1 MPLLRLDLP
10 LAEEF
15 CEFVVQS
22 GCSLLFTSE
31 HSNSVFS
38 GATKVRW
45 ADAERLRRYTEA
57 VENSAEA
64 KGEMTQELQAWI
76 DWARLKA
83 DCRDPLVP
91 VSDAVLDGPESQA
104 PGYHYW

>member
-1 MPLLRLDLP
+1 MK
-10 LAEEF
+10 LA
-15 CEFVVQS
+15 VQQEL
-22 GCSLLFTSE
+22 GICAKRVGKALECSLLFTSE

>member
-1 MPLLRLDLP
+1 MKRASLQM
-10 LAEEF
+10 AY
-15 CEFVVQS
+15 Q
-22 GCSLLFTSE
+22 CSLLFTSE